1 MGGMGHHYLS
11 TCHLVYTQL
20 RYPES
25 SGGGGGVAY
34 LLPPAG
40 QSVTFDL
47 FLVLETHLL
56 LLLRAL
62 LLGLEGFRWHR
73 EWVVDVAK

>member
-1 MGGMGHHYLS
+1 MAWDVITSL

-20 RYPES
+20 HYPES
-25 SGGGGGVAY
+25 SGVAY

-62 LLGLEGFRWHR
+62 LLGLDGFRRHHVSGWLT
-73 EWVVDVAK
+73 

>member
-1 MGGMGHHYLS
+1 MNIYVGHGTS
-11 TCHLVYTQL
+11 SLVYMT
-20 RYPES
+20 
-25 SGGGGGVAY
+25 SGLHTTTLPRFLWGGVAY

-62 LLGLEGFRWHR
+62 LLGLDGFRRHHVSGWSR
-73 EWVVDVAK
+73 